1 MLPMRQ
7 SAILH
12 SDEVSLVAD
21 HGSASSEQP
30 RRSCE
35 VPVIWVRK
43 RQGVNSVNIRW
54 TAVISGFM
62 TDFALTILLQMM
74 IVLFGQSAVFTEPSL
89 QNPIHVL
96 LILLG
101 ASLTGVGGFVAGWFA
116 SEAFA
121 MHGLLVGV
129 VGILVAALANVG
141 ISVPPLLLFGQV
153 LGCAC
158 GAFGGMLAGR
168 LRRISPI
175 E

>member
-1 MLPMRQ
+1 
-7 SAILH
+7 
-12 SDEVSLVAD
+12 
-21 HGSASSEQP
+21 
-30 RRSCE
+30 
-35 VPVIWVRK
+35 
-43 RQGVNSVNIRW
+43 
-54 TAVISGFM
+54 M

-141 ISVPPLLLFGQV
+141 LSVPPLLLFGQV
-153 LGCAC
+153 LCCVC
-158 GAFGGMLAGR
+158 GALGGMLAGR
-168 LRRISPI
+168 LRRVSPMK
-175 E
+175 